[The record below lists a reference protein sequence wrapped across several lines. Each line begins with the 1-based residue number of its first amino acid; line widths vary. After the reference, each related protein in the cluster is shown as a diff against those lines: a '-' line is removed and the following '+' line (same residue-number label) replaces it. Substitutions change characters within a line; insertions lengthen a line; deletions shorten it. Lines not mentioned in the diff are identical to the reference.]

1 MDRHSPAS
9 RHSPEPRRSSKVRRA
24 LLVLTLVPILT
35 ACAAGAAATPTS
47 NVVAAPTATPTD
59 ARPSYDL
66 GSPPFQTVPPT
77 AAPITGEVPAPLM
90 DLARADLARRTGL
103 DPSTFTVVRS
113 ETAIWA
119 DGSLGCPIPG
129 QLYTQVQTPGY
140 WIVLEAAGKPYDYR
154 ATSGAVRLCELA
166 NPKPPSG

>member
-1 MDRHSPAS
+1 MLRHSPAI
-9 RHSPEPRRSSKVRRA
+9 RRS
-24 LLVLTLVPILT
+24 LLLLTLVPVLT
-35 ACAAGAAATPTS
+35 ACAAAASPAPTSDAAAGQTASPT
-47 NVVAAPTATPTD
+47 N

-66 GSPPFQTVPPT
+66 GSPPFKTVPPT

-113 ETAIWA
+113 EAAIWA

-129 QLYTQVQTPGY
+129 QLYIQVQTPGY
-140 WIVLEAAGKPYDYR
+140 WIVLEAGGKPYDYR
-154 ATSGAVRLCELA
+154 ATSSAVRLCELA
-166 NPKPPSG
+166 NPKPPTG